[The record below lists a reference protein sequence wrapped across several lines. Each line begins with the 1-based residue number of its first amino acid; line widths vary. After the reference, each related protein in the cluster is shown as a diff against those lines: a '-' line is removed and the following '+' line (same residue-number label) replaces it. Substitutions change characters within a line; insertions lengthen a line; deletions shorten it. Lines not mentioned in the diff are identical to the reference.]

1 LPDGFLE
8 NNREKGKIVPWAPQ
22 TEALAHEAVG
32 VFITHFGYNSIIE
45 SIAAQVP
52 MIGRPL
58 IGEQKLNGRFVEAV
72 WGIGVEVES
81 GVFTKDGVVKS
92 LARVLWDEESIKLK
106 ENIKGLK
113 ELIAKALGPQ
123 GSYNGNFLHLLDI
136 VTNSS

>member
-1 LPDGFLE
+1 ME

-22 TEALAHEAVG
+22 TDVLAHEAVG

-72 WGIGVEVES
+72 WGIGVEVEG

-92 LARVLWDEESIKLK
+92 LNRVLREEESTKLK

-113 ELIAKALGPQ
+113 AVIDKALGPQ
-123 GSYNGNFLHLLDI
+123 GSCNHNFLTLLDT
-136 VTNSS
+136 VSSNSS